1 MFFRK
6 NQTTKRNARQP
17 RELSAEFLATAER
30 DLFDGVLLPDWVL
43 YSLQA
48 IFERDYK
55 ITAIEDER
63 EYLRA
68 GLRKIKLNLA
78 INWFM

>member
-6 NQTTKRNARQP
+6 NHTNVYQP

-55 ITAIEDER
+55 ISATADER

-68 GLRKIKLNLA
+68 GLRKIKMNLA

>member
-1 MFFRK
+1 MFFSK
-6 NQTTKRNARQP
+6 NQTTKRGA

-55 ITAIEDER
+55 ITATEDER

-68 GLRKIKLNLA
+68 GLRKIKMNLA